1 MTRSTGQGLPR
12 RSLLALSALPLAAPA
27 LAQQGF
33 PDRPVRIVV
42 GFTPGGA
49 TDIAVRA
56 FGPRMGEI
64 LGQPVVVENRPGAGG
79 NIAMENVAR
88 SPADGHT
95 LLLGTIGTLV
105 INPMV
110 MRMPVDPLRDLM
122 PVSIAVDLFNI
133 LVVPVDRPWRSVTD
147 LVAAAKAAPGTL
159 SWGHSGIGGSP
170 HLSGL
175 MLDRLAGLETISVAY
190 RGGAQVAT
198 DLLSGRIDYSFATAP
213 SVMGHVETG
222 RLRALAVPTAQRSH
236 LLPQVPTVA
245 EGGVT
250 GFDVASWYAITAPT
264 GTPAPVIA
272 KLAQAMRG
280 ALEDA
285 EVIATLNRN
294 GLEPMPTSPEAFA
307 AAWAAERAKWEP
319 VVRAGG
325 LQVQ

>member
-1 MTRSTGQGLPR
+1 MPRLTRR
-12 RSLLALSALPLAAPA
+12 ALIAASLPLAMPA
-27 LAQQGF
+27 LAQDGF
-33 PDRPVRIVV
+33 PNRPIRIVV

-64 LGQPVVVENRPGAGG
+64 LGQSIVVENRPGAGG
-79 NIAMENVAR
+79 NIAMEAVAR
-88 SPADGHT
+88 APADGHT

-133 LVVPVDRPWRSVTD
+133 LVVPMDRPWRSVAD

-175 MLDRLAGLETISVAY
+175 MLDRLGGIETIGVSY

-213 SVMGHVETG
+213 SVMQQVETG
-222 RLRALAVPTAQRSH
+222 RLRALAVPTAQRSR
-236 LLPQVPTVA
+236 LLPNVPTVA
-245 EGGVT
+245 EGGVP
-250 GFDVASWYAITAPT
+250 GFDVASWYAITAPR
-264 GTPAPVIA
+264 GTPEPIVNR
-272 KLAQAMRG
+272 LSEAMRQ
-280 ALEDA
+280 ALADG
-285 EVIATLNRN
+285 EVTATLNRN
-294 GLEPMPTSPEAFA
+294 GLEPMPTTPAQFA
-307 AAWAAERAKWEP
+307 AAWEAERVKWEP
-319 VVRAGG
+319 IIRSGNIRIE
-325 LQVQ
+325 

>member
-1 MTRSTGQGLPR
+1 MPRLTRRALMT
-12 RSLLALSALPLAAPA
+12 AVALPLAAPA
-27 LAQQGF
+27 LAQDGF
-33 PDRPVRIVV
+33 PNRPIRIVV

-64 LGQPVVVENRPGAGG
+64 LGQSIVVENRPGAGG
-79 NIAMENVAR
+79 NIAMEAVAR
-88 SPADGHT
+88 APADGHT

-133 LVVPVDRPWRSVTD
+133 LVVPMDRPWRSVAD

-175 MLDRLAGLETISVAY
+175 MLDRLGGIETIGVSY

-213 SVMGHVETG
+213 SVMQQVETG
-222 RLRALAVPTAQRSH
+222 RLRALAVPTAQRSR
-236 LLPQVPTVA
+236 LLPNVPTVA
-245 EGGVT
+245 EGGVP
-250 GFDVASWYAITAPT
+250 GFDVASWYAITAPR
-264 GTPAPVIA
+264 GTPEPIVNR
-272 KLAQAMRG
+272 LSEAMRQ
-280 ALEDA
+280 ALADA
-285 EVIATLNRN
+285 EVTATLNRN
-294 GLEPMPTSPEAFA
+294 GLEPMSTTPTQFA
-307 AAWAAERAKWEP
+307 AAWEAERVKWEP
-319 VVRAGG
+319 IIRSGNIRIE
-325 LQVQ
+325 

>member
-1 MTRSTGQGLPR
+1 MPRVTRR
-12 RSLLALSALPLAAPA
+12 ALLAATSLPLVAPA
-27 LAQQGF
+27 LAQEGF
-33 PDRPVRIVV
+33 PNRPIRIVV

-64 LGQPVVVENRPGAGG
+64 LGQPIVVENRPGAGG
-79 NIAMENVAR
+79 NIAMEAVAR
-88 SPADGHT
+88 APADGHT

-133 LVVPVDRPWRSVTD
+133 LVVPTDRPWRGVAD

-175 MLDRLAGLETISVAY
+175 MLDRLAGIETIGVSY

-213 SVMGHVETG
+213 SVMQQVETG
-222 RLRALAVPTAQRSH
+222 RLRALAVPTAQRSR

-245 EGGVT
+245 EGGVP
-250 GFDVASWYAITAPT
+250 GFDVASWYAITAPR
-264 GTPAPVIA
+264 GTPEPIVNR
-272 KLAQAMRG
+272 LSEAMRQ
-280 ALEDA
+280 ALADA
-285 EVIATLNRN
+285 EVTATLNRN
-294 GLEPMPTSPEAFA
+294 GLEPMPTTPAQFA
-307 AAWAAERAKWEP
+307 AAWEAERVKWEP
-319 VVRAGG
+319 IIRSGNIRIE
-325 LQVQ
+325 

>member
-1 MTRSTGQGLPR
+1 MTPLPR
-12 RSLLALSALPLAAPA
+12 RLLLTAAALPLARPA
-27 LAQQGF
+27 LAQDGF
-33 PDRPVRIVV
+33 PNRPVRIVV

-79 NIAMENVAR
+79 NIAMEAVAR
-88 SPADGHT
+88 SPADGHA

-105 INPMV
+105 INPFV

-133 LVVPVDRPWRSVTD
+133 LVVPVDRPWRGVAD
-147 LVAAAKAAPGTL
+147 LVAAAKAAPGRL
-159 SWGHSGIGGSP
+159 SWGHSGIGASP

-175 MLDRLAGLETISVAY
+175 MLDRLAGIETIGVSY

-198 DLLSGRIDYSFATAP
+198 DLLSGRLDYSFATAP
-213 SVMGHVETG
+213 SVMQYVETG
-222 RLRALAVPTAQRSH
+222 RLRALAVPTAQRSR

-250 GFDVASWYAITAPT
+250 GFDVASWYAIVAPR
-264 GTPAPVIA
+264 GTPDPVVTRLSQA
-272 KLAQAMRG
+272 MAQAL
-280 ALEDA
+280 ADP

-294 GLEPMPTSPEAFA
+294 GLEPMATTPAQFA

-319 VVRAGG
+319 ILREGG
-325 LQVQ
+325 IRVE